1 MRKSLPRTSL
11 LRWEVLRVLWSL
23 RLSTY
28 PHGFNTI
35 CSGIWTPR
43 SQWTLSLLAPR
54 YWWPSMSQ
62 DLSWFMKGC
71 SVCAISKVPQW
82 LPEGKLLPFPIPH
95 HPRSYIADDFISDLL
110 LSDTFTC
117 VLVVVDRLSKSC
129 KLISLPRLPTPL
141 KQPKPSSTRYSGIM
155 VFQRISCREGPPI
168 HIQSLEIVLQSA
180 KHHLSLSWVE
190 DSGHWEIPE
199 NILPW
204 PPIKVGASA
213 LHGPNTLKTPF
224 VKPPLDKPLVTCLPC
239 APGPR
244 NSLTCQ
250 L

>member
-1 MRKSLPRTSL
+1 
-11 LRWEVLRVLWSL
+11 
-23 RLSTY
+23 
-28 PHGFNTI
+28 
-35 CSGIWTPR
+35 
-43 SQWTLSLLAPR
+43 
-54 YWWPSMSQ
+54 
-62 DLSWFMKGC
+62 MKGC

-155 VFQRISCREGPPI
+155 VFQRISCGEGPPI

-180 KHHLSLSWVE
+180 KHHLSLT
-190 DSGHWEIPE
+190 SGYHPQANGQAESKIQD
-199 NILPW
+199 IGRYLRTYC
-204 PPIKVGASA
+204 
-213 LHGPNTLKTPF
+213 HGH
-224 VKPPLDKPLVTCLPC
+224 
-239 APGPR
+239 
-244 NSLTCQ
+244 Q
-250 L
+250 